1 VVDIS
6 KHNPNFEFQ
15 VVFIQTLASFG
26 NPNAVGVKT
35 ANGHEMQ
42 RRKFGADAARA
53 HLLNSTS
60 YATYQVVG
68 NKTQSLVIDI
78 DNHDGELALEVVIAQ
93 ADEIAKRFMTNDLRP
108 FIYVSGGGAGAHI
121 WIVFEHPQIAAKVT
135 AYARSVVSALGLSV
149 GTGGLRA
156 QQYAVGSMIALPL
169 SRKSKAI
176 DLDTLSVIEL
186 ADFVPPDSFAL
197 FSPDIPVATTTA
209 PKSSVSKRQR
219 TSIIGV
225 EADGGA
231 ESELE
236 ALQSALGVV
245 PADDFEIWRDVGFA
259 LKLEFGEDGFPLWHE
274 WSKSSATKYDGESDC
289 RKSWESLKPNGKL
302 TVGTIYH
309 HAKENGWNGKRPSL
323 LHEMNRKYA
332 VLTMGTR
339 TSVICKIPNEESGDV
354 FQFIGKQQLFD
365 RHKPDKIVREDD
377 QGNLVK
383 LPLAEIWFN
392 SPQASRYTGID
403 FNPTQPPGE
412 NGTVW
417 NLWRGFAVVPKPGS
431 WELLKEHI
439 FTNISSCNH
448 EIYEWFLNWMALGVQ
463 KPGEVIGT
471 TPVMR
476 GYQGTGKGV
485 FANSYGALWGIHF
498 ITITQSEQVSGRF
511 NAHFFGRRFIF
522 IDEGLFGGNRKE
534 AGVIKTRITE
544 DYIMLELKGVDA
556 VKMRNRS
563 IFMVA
568 SNNPSIVP
576 ADLGDRRWMVVDV
589 ADTHKEDHPYF
600 AAIATEME
608 NGGKEAMLYE
618 LLQRDITKG
627 PNPRRVIKTEA
638 RVMQI
643 LMAESPY
650 VKFLHSLLDQG
661 RLPQNAVGSAN
672 TTTTKALVHDLTRNY
687 SERHLNDVGLG
698 KLLREILPTITS
710 RPNGKYVSHFTPDGP
725 VMELSTE
732 YTFPPLPDA
741 RKLFEAR
748 LGGFVPW
755 SNNLEKWQA
764 DPAFPGAEDF
774 DDAHKP

>member
-1 VVDIS
+1 MLCHIDS
-6 KHNPNFEFQ
+6 K
-15 VVFIQTLASFG
+15 TL
-26 NPNAVGVKT
+26 
-35 ANGHEMQ
+35 
-42 RRKFGADAARA
+42 
-53 HLLNSTS
+53 
-60 YATYQVVG
+60 
-68 NKTQSLVIDI
+68 
-78 DNHDGELALEVVIAQ
+78 
-93 ADEIAKRFMTNDLRP
+93 EI
-108 FIYVSGGGAGAHI
+108 
-121 WIVFEHPQIAAKVT
+121 
-135 AYARSVVSALGLSV
+135 
-149 GTGGLRA
+149 
-156 QQYAVGSMIALPL
+156 
-169 SRKSKAI
+169 I
-176 DLDTLSVIEL
+176 DL
-186 ADFVPPDSFAL
+186 ADYLPPESLAL
-197 FSPDIPVATTTA
+197 FSPEIPTTEAAVFVAAITK
-209 PKSSVSKRQR
+209 PKSGKVS
-219 TSIIGV
+219 TAIENEAETETEV
-225 EADGGA
+225 ET
-231 ESELE
+231 LR
-236 ALQSALGVV
+236 SALGVI
-245 PADDFEIWRDVGFA
+245 PADEFEIWRDVGFA
-259 LKLEFGEDGFPLWHE
+259 LKLEFGEDGFALWHE
-274 WSKSSATKYDGESDC
+274 WSKSSATEYFDENDC
-289 RKSWESLKPNGKL
+289 RKRWESLKPNGKL

-309 HAKENGWNGKRPSL
+309 LAKENGWNGKRPSP

-365 RHKPDKIVREDD
+365 RHKPDKIAREDG

-392 SPQASRYTGID
+392 SPQASRYMGID
-403 FNPTQPPGE
+403 FNPTLSPGE

-417 NLWRGFAVVPKPGS
+417 NLWRGFTVAPKQGS
-431 WELLKEHI
+431 WELFKEHI

-448 EIYEWFLNWMALGVQ
+448 EIYEWFLNWMALGLQ

-476 GYQGTGKGV
+476 GSQGAGKSV
-485 FANSYGALWGIHF
+485 FAKLYGALWGIHF
-498 ITITQSEQVSGRF
+498 ITITQSDQVSGRF

-522 IDEGLFGGNRKE
+522 IDEGVFGGNRKE

-568 SNNPSIVP
+568 SNNPLIVP

-600 AAIATEME
+600 AAIAEEME
-608 NGGKEAMLYE
+608 NGGREAMLYE
-618 LLQRDITKG
+618 LLHRDITKG

-672 TTTTKALVHDLTRNY
+672 TTTAKALVQDLTRNY
-687 SERHLNDVGLG
+687 SERHLNDVALG

-725 VMELSTE
+725 VMEISTE

-741 RKLFEAR
+741 RKLFETK
-748 LGGFVPW
+748 LGGAVPW

-774 DDAHKP
+774 DDPSKP